1 MNRHLPSLRSG
12 AIAVVAT
19 VIAASLA
26 SCMPARAPTGGGAR
40 VSALPAVQHPADN
53 PATPAKIALGAQL
66 FVDPRLSGSGKMAC
80 QGCHYRELG
89 WTDAQVLS
97 KRDDGKM
104 NTRHTPTIY
113 NVGYQTS
120 WYWDGRSATLEAQ
133 VLAAWRNQIG
143 ADTAKVADLL
153 NTIPGYATQFN
164 AVFGGPATPDAVVKA
179 LAAWLRSL
187 VSTDSPWD
195 RYEQG
200 QKNAVSKDAIAGH
213 ALFMGKGRCAACHVP
228 PTYGNGDFHNIGL
241 EAGKASP
248 DPGRANVTK
257 NPADTSA
264 FKTPTLRSVALSAP
278 YFHDGSVATLEEAVR
293 YMASGGKD
301 DPNKSAVLMPTGLTD
316 AEIRQV
322 VAFLKS
328 LTSEERWEA
337 PKLP

>member
-1 MNRHLPSLRSG
+1 MNRLSPALRHG
-12 AIAVVAT
+12 AIAAF
-19 VIAASLA
+19 AALLAAGLA
-26 SCMPARAPTGGGAR
+26 SCMPARTPSDAGAR
-40 VSALPAVQHPADN
+40 VSALPAVSHPVDN
-53 PATPAKIALGAQL
+53 PGTPAKIALGQQL

-80 QGCHYRELG
+80 QGCHYRQYG

-133 VLAAWRNQIG
+133 VLAAWRNQTG
-143 ADTAKVADLL
+143 ADPAKVAALL
-153 NTIPGYATQFN
+153 NTIPGYASQFE
-164 AVFGGPATPDAVVKA
+164 AVFGGPATPETVVKA
-179 LAAWLRSL
+179 LAAWLRAL

-200 QKNAVSKDAIAGH
+200 QKAAVSKDAIAGY
-213 ALFMGKGRCAACHVP
+213 ALFMGKGRCSACHTP
-228 PTYGNGDFHNIGL
+228 PTYGNGDFHNVGL

-278 YFHDGSVATLEEAVR
+278 YFHDGSVPTLEDAVR
-293 YMASGGKD
+293 YMASGGKA
-301 DPNKSAVLMPTGLTD
+301 DPNKSPLLTPTGLTD
-316 AEIRQV
+316 GEIRQV

>member
-1 MNRHLPSLRSG
+1 MNRHPMSRRFG
-12 AIAVVAT
+12 ALAVAATLVAAT
-19 VIAASLA
+19 LA
-26 SCMPARAPTGGGAR
+26 SCTTTRAPASASAR
-40 VSALPAVQHPADN
+40 ISALPAVSDPSDN
-53 PATPAKIALGAQL
+53 PSTPAKVALGAQL
-66 FVDPRLSGSGKMAC
+66 FIDPRLSGSGTMAC

-89 WTDAQVLS
+89 WTDAKVLS

-133 VLAAWRNQIG
+133 ILAAWRNQIG
-143 ADTAKVADLL
+143 ADPAKVAALL
-153 NTIPGYATQFN
+153 NTVPGYATQFN
-164 AVFGGPATPDAVVKA
+164 AVFGGPATPDTVVKA
-179 LAAWLRSL
+179 LAAWLRAL
-187 VSTDSPWD
+187 VSTNSPWD
-195 RYEQG
+195 RHEQG
-200 QKNAVSKDAIAGH
+200 QKNAVSKDAIAGQ
-213 ALFMGKGRCAACHVP
+213 ALFMGKGRCAACHTP
-228 PTYGNGDFHNIGL
+228 PTYGNGDFHNVGL
-241 EAGKASP
+241 EAGKAAP

-257 NPADTSA
+257 NAADTSA

-278 YFHDGSVATLEEAVR
+278 YFHDGSVATLEDAVR

-301 DPNKSAVLMPTGLTD
+301 DPNKSPLLSPTGLTD

-328 LTSEERWEA
+328 LSSEERWEA